1 MFSLSTRSIWKQ
13 LMAPP
18 WVQSYSPEVSLERC
32 LPALSTHSDSDGL
45 TMGSPF
51 PKMLGAVPGDSAE
64 SCS

>member
-1 MFSLSTRSIWKQ
+1 
-13 LMAPP
+13 MAPP
-18 WVQSYSPEVSLERC
+18 WVQSYSPEVSLECC

-45 TMGSPF
+45 TVGSPF